1 MSLIKISSGTKVKFE
16 FEGKVKL
23 TNVTSSEGGGGNEA
37 QNALQFEGQN
47 LQYNGET
54 LTFTEN

>member
-1 MSLIKISSGTKVKFE
+1 MANLIQTNNANIKIFG
-16 FEGKVKL
+16 GKL
-23 TNVTSSEGGGGNEA
+23 STDATSSEGGDNEP

-54 LTFTEN
+54 LTFTLN

>member
-16 FEGKVKL
+16 GKVL
-23 TNVTSSEGGGGNEA
+23 AGVTSSEGGGNET